1 MKVNPDTLIKL
12 SYKRVFFLSLV
23 FDLLIFYYNTLYL
36 SCIFRF
42 TKRYDSIRCFLYNPQ
57 TKVRQKSF
65 IFRIISINHHI
76 PCCSTSQIN
85 LETICTY
92 HRNNICRIIQMK
104 QSSNIVIFLYF
115 SRFVIVTIW
124 TNHIEFIRRMT
135 ANSIPFLGN
144 EDLTSIFLL
153 LDITLRSICLDASSN
168 SVSDTTFSSEF
179 K

>member
-65 IFRIISINHHI
+65 IFRIIIINHHI

-85 LETICTY
+85 FETICTY

-104 QSSNIVIFLYF
+104 QSSNIVIFFVFLQVCNCYYMDQSHRIHKTDDISQILFHF
-115 SRFVIVTIW
+115 SEMRI
-124 TNHIEFIRRMT
+124 
-135 ANSIPFLGN
+135 
-144 EDLTSIFLL
+144 LL
-153 LDITLRSICLDASSN
+153 L
-168 SVSDTTFSSEF
+168 FSYC
-179 K
+179 

>member
-65 IFRIISINHHI
+65 IFRIIIINHHI

-85 LETICTY
+85 FETICTY
-92 HRNNICRIIQMK
+92 HRNNICRIIQMYNPQIQISAESETK
-104 QSSNIVIFLYF
+104 
-115 SRFVIVTIW
+115 R
-124 TNHIEFIRRMT
+124 
-135 ANSIPFLGN
+135 
-144 EDLTSIFLL
+144 SIFREK
-153 LDITLRSICLDASSN
+153 DKTKRSKKESAQHSKSRN
-168 SVSDTTFSSEF
+168 KSFVMTSVSAL
-179 K
+179 

>member
-115 SRFVIVTIW
+115 SRFVNCYYMDQSHRIHKTDDISQILF
-124 TNHIEFIRRMT
+124 HFSEMRI
-135 ANSIPFLGN
+135 
-144 EDLTSIFLL
+144 LL
-153 LDITLRSICLDASSN
+153 L
-168 SVSDTTFSSEF
+168 FSYC
-179 K
+179 

>member
-65 IFRIISINHHI
+65 IFRIIIINHHI

-85 LETICTY
+85 FETICTY

-124 TNHIEFIRRMT
+124 TQSHRIHKTDDISQILFHFSEMRI
-135 ANSIPFLGN
+135 
-144 EDLTSIFLL
+144 LL
-153 LDITLRSICLDASSN
+153 L
-168 SVSDTTFSSEF
+168 FSYC
-179 K
+179 